1 MYHSYARS
9 LRGKFMGA
17 RPKTAG
23 LIYTTVAFTYLHT
36 AHCVTAM
43 VKNTASKF
51 ETVNISPRI
60 LITKCVLVTV

>member
-1 MYHSYARS
+1 
-9 LRGKFMGA
+9 MGA

-36 AHCVTAM
+36 ADCVTAM
-43 VKNTASKF
+43 VKNMASKF
-51 ETVNISPRI
+51 ETINISPRI